1 MIKNKPVNNNAD
13 LEIAHRIMLSQKM
26 EIKQLK
32 MELGRLEA
40 DTKRAEI
47 REKSLLTEI
56 KSLRNKV
63 HMLEQG
69 HQIATPKCD
78 YFGRN
83 GAYEM
88 ARLTTENQ
96 FLRQK
101 IKELEIGKGHNP

>member
-1 MIKNKPVNNNAD
+1 MTKNKPTDDKTKLA
-13 LEIAHRIMLSQKM
+13 IAHKIMLSQKA
-26 EIKQLK
+26 EIQRLK
-32 MELGRLEA
+32 MEMGRLEA
-40 DTKRAEI
+40 DIRKAEV

-56 KSLRNKV
+56 KSLRNAK

-83 GAYEM
+83 GAYEV

-96 FLRQK
+96 FLRQR
-101 IKELEIGKGHNP
+101 IKELEIEKGHNS